1 MCGIAGL
8 FGQKNNSSFEKSVET
23 MILSLSHRGPDD
35 SGVWK
40 DNKSQIVF
48 GHRRLSILDLTKAG
62 HQPMTSSCGRYVITF
77 NGEIYNHLVLRKE
90 LDNLGRGIKWVGTS
104 DTETIL
110 EAFSYWGIKR
120 TLEKMVGMFAI
131 GVWDKR
137 EERLFLTR
145 DRMGEKPLYF
155 GWSGGNFVFASEL
168 KAIRSLTTFDNSIDL
183 SLIHI

>member
-8 FGQKNNSSFEKSVET
+8 FGQKNNGSFEKSVET

-48 GHRRLSILDLTKAG
+48 GHRRLSMLDLTKAG

-110 EAFSYWGIKR
+110 EAFS
-120 TLEKMVGMFAI
+120 
-131 GVWDKR
+131 
-137 EERLFLTR
+137 
-145 DRMGEKPLYF
+145 
-155 GWSGGNFVFASEL
+155 
-168 KAIRSLTTFDNSIDL
+168 L